1 MTFFFSLSEWSEEQ
15 ISLSYVRGNLKACR
29 KTQPAFRSFSKEAK
43 NDFSKMQFRYLLV
56 SPLAGSAFYHMTLF
70 PLSDWLDD
78 QVSALW
84 DAGVCKKAKKPKNAV
99 SVFCRFGIL

>member
-1 MTFFFSLSEWSEEQ
+1 MQKYNQNQLIYRILCANREVSVMNAVSVFF
-15 ISLSYVRGNLKACR
+15 
-29 KTQPAFRSFSKEAK
+29 
-43 NDFSKMQFRYLLV
+43 V

-84 DAGVCKKAKKPKNAV
+84 DAGVCKDKKPKNAV

>member
-1 MTFFFSLSEWSEEQ
+1 MY
-15 ISLSYVRGNLKACR
+15 ISLVSSERLQDHWSSG
-29 KTQPAFRSFSKEAK
+29 F
-43 NDFSKMQFRYLLV
+43 V